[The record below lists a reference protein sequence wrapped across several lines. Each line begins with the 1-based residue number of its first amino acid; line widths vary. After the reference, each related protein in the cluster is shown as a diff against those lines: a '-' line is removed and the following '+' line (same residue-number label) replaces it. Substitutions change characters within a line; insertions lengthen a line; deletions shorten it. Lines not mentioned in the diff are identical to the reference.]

1 MKEKSPTDLTDLHR
15 FSSLHATVLTM
26 IHKQRL
32 REESKIC
39 ENLWDLWENKKLREE
54 SKICENLWDLWEN
67 EKLREE
73 SKIRSI
79 RSIRVQESGTAQR
92 PLNIQH

>member
-15 FSSLHATVLTM
+15 FSSLQAMVLTM

-39 ENLWDLWENKKLREE
+39 ENLWDLWENET
-54 SKICENLWDLWEN
+54 
-67 EKLREE
+67 LREE

-79 RSIRVQESGTAQR
+79 RVIRVQESGTAQR
-92 PLNIQH
+92 PLNI